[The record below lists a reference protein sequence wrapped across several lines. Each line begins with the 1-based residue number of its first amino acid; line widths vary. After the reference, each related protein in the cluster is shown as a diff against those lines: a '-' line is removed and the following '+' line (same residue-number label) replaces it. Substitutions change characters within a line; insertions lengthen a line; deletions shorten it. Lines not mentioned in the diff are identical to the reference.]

1 MKKGLRVIA
10 AVMASAFLLGACSV
24 KPQEK
29 EEELEL
35 TVFNYSNYIN
45 PEVLEI
51 FTKETGI
58 KVLYEEALT
67 PEDLYTKYKSGAINY
82 DLVCTS
88 DYMLGRLINEGELQ
102 KIDFSK
108 LKNKENIGDR
118 YWEFEKS
125 FDPNCEYTVP
135 YFWGTVGILYDTT
148 KVDKPVDS
156 WDVLFNGQYKG
167 DIIMQNSIRDTYMI
181 ALKYLGYSINTTN
194 KDEIAEAQALL
205 IKQRPDV
212 QAYLVDE
219 ARDEVVAG
227 NAAMAVIYSGEA
239 YIGHQDNPDL
249 QYVVPKEGSNVWID
263 CFGITK
269 DCKHIEA
276 AHKFLD
282 FLCREDIADMNF
294 REIYYSS
301 PNLKVLENLS
311 DEERTDPALVASDNA
326 ITNCEVNVQSDEK
339 TANMYNELWKEL
351 KAGD

>member
-10 AVMASAFLLGACSV
+10 AVMASVFLLGACSV

-194 KDEIAEAQALL
+194 KDEIAKAQELL

-311 DEERTDPALVASDNA
+311 EEERNDPALVASDNA
-326 ITNCEVNVQSDEK
+326 ISNCEVNVQSDEA